1 MSAGNLTITVIGSF
15 EKFLIK
21 LAITKEQLF
30 SNAKRSTAI
39 KKKDILEGCLMVA
52 HNGQGLA
59 LLGDLKNVRPE
70 LKPN

>member
-1 MSAGNLTITVIGSF
+1 MSAGNLITTVIGSF

-30 SNAKRSTAI
+30 SNAKRSNAI

-52 HNGQGLA
+52 HNELYLRSEGFRT
-59 LLGDLKNVRPE
+59 RP
-70 LKPN
+70 PVADD